1 MNGYTTINING
12 ETVGIKF
19 GYLAI
24 KEFSLAAEKKRDVY
38 YDTVN
43 GEPQLSFLGIAKLI
57 HCGYKNN
64 CEIKETEPKY
74 FLEQFNDWVEIA
86 INDEERKKQLAEVL
100 TVFAESQY
108 VKMLAEMQ
116 VNGEETKKKIV
127 KGITKKSKAT
137 S

>member
-43 GEPQLSFLGIAKLI
+43 DEQQLSFLGIAKLI

-74 FLEQFNDWVEIA
+74 FLEHFNDWVEIA

-100 TVFAESQY
+100 KVFAEYQY
-108 VKMLAEMQ
+108 VKRLAEMQ

>member
-12 ETVGIKF
+12 EPVGIKF

-43 GEPQLSFLGIAKLI
+43 DEQQLSFLGIAKLI

-74 FLEQFNDWVEIA
+74 FLEQFNDWVEMS

-116 VNGEETKKKIV
+116 VNGEETKKKTV